1 MSGSGATACYEEE
14 KNEIGLLGEGGRTCK
29 DTADMEREVRGIIE
43 LVERMGAKMSEKAIY
58 AVIYVLACCLV
69 GILVH
74 LELYGVAAT
83 VAMLIMVDV
92 VTGSQTEEDVRWR

>member
-1 MSGSGATACYEEE
+1 
-14 KNEIGLLGEGGRTCK
+14 
-29 DTADMEREVRGIIE
+29 MEREVRGI
-43 LVERMGAKMSEKAIY
+43 VEWVKRMGTTMSEKAIY
-58 AVIYVLACCLV
+58 AVIYVLSCCLV

-74 LELYGVAAT
+74 VELYGVAAT